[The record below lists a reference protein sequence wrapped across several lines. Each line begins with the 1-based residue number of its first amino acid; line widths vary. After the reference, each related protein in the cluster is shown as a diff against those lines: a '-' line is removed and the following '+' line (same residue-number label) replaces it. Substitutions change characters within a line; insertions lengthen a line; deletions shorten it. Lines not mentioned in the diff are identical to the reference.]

1 MELLVLIFYLQ
12 SCIFYFS
19 DKLRVPKIDL
29 GFVISATAVSASDTF
44 QRIKD
49 TINTIIE
56 EYGISSRLR
65 YGLIVFGSEA
75 RRKLNFTDESADVNS
90 LKAKIMSAQPPAG
103 EPDLQKALEEAKN
116 MFDSAP
122 SRPGVKKVL
131 VVIID
136 KESTS
141 SPEDVKEALTPLEE
155 EEVKI
160 VPVAVGSSADPT
172 ELEQISSN
180 RGYLIDTPRELDPDT
195 TAEDIMDKVLK
206 GIVSHC
212 SCPQIRCS
220 TSFGCYLT
228 FKNLNVL

>member
-1 MELLVLIFYLQ
+1 MTSVELVVSIFYLQ

-19 DKLRVPKIDL
+19 DKLRVPEIDL

-75 RRKLNFTDESADVNS
+75 RKKLNFTDESADVNS
-90 LKAKIMSAQPPAG
+90 LKAKIMSAQHPAG
-103 EPDLQKALEEAKN
+103 EPDLQKALEEAKK

-136 KESTS
+136 KKSTS
-141 SPEDVKEALTPLEE
+141 SPEDVKEVLTPLEE

-172 ELEQISSN
+172 ELEQITSN
-180 RGYLIDTPRELDPDT
+180 RGYLIETQRELDPDT
-195 TAEDIMDKVLK
+195 TAEEIMEKVLK
-206 GIVSHC
+206 GIVS
-212 SCPQIRCS
+212 RC
-220 TSFGCYLT
+220 
-228 FKNLNVL
+228 